1 MPFKKLHPTIKEKLT
16 EMEITTPTPLQTKAI
31 PAIKSG
37 ANVFCTAP
45 KGSGKTTTL
54 ILTTLHKLKF
64 ESVGEAPRAI
74 VLVEDKDRALELQ
87 EAFASYMSYNAMRV
101 YAGYDQLHVDVQK
114 SEIFMG
120 VDILIATP
128 KSLNKLFLANGVGT
142 SQLMI
147 LSIDDADFLMQKT
160 SFDAVMAISQNIKK
174 CQYVLYSEKMNP
186 KIKRFENYF
195 MEYAKHLNG

>member
-1 MPFKKLHPTIKEKLT
+1 MPFRKIHPKIQEKLA
-16 EMEITTPTPLQTKAI
+16 EMEIKIPTPFQKKCI

-45 KGSGKTTTL
+45 EASGKTTSL
-54 ILTTLHKLKF
+54 ILTTLHKLNF

-74 VLVEDKDRALELQ
+74 ILVEDKDSALALQ
-87 EAFASYMSYNAMRV
+87 DAFASYMSYNALRV

-120 VDILIATP
+120 VDILITTP

-147 LSIDDADFLMQKT
+147 LSIDDADFLTQK
-160 SFDAVMAISQNIKK
+160 SSYEAVMAISQNIKK
-174 CQYVLYSEKMNP
+174 CQYVIYAEKMNP

-195 MEYAKHLNG
+195 MEYAKTVKA